1 MSEHYISNDAL
12 LQALIK
18 YRKSVRRAKRHNE
31 ERPVLPDYIGECI
44 LKIADRLSR
53 KPNFYSYTFR
63 DEMISDAVENCL
75 LYVDNFDPKK
85 SSNPFSYFTQIIYYA
100 FLRRIQRE
108 KKHLYVKYK
117 IAEELIHNHDRSE
130 FEDESLPSSPNPSR
144 GELYDNITEYIES
157 FEKKIDVKK
166 PKKRGVELFMVEE

>member
-1 MSEHYISNDAL
+1 MSEHYISNATLLDAL
-12 LQALIK
+12 VE
-18 YRKSVRRAKRHNE
+18 YRKAVRRAKRNNE
-31 ERPVLPDYIGECI
+31 EKPVLPDYIGECI

-75 LYVDNFDPKK
+75 LYVDNFDPNK
-85 SSNPFSYFTQIIYYA
+85 SKNPFSYFTQIIYYA

-117 IAEELIHNHDRSE
+117 IAEQLIHSHDRSQ
-130 FEDESLPSSPNPSR
+130 FEDDSLPSSSQASR
-144 GELYDNITEYIES
+144 GELYENIAEYIES
-157 FEKKIDVKK
+157 FEKKLDVKK
-166 PKKRGVELFMVEE
+166 SKKRGLELFMEEE